1 MHTAHS
7 QALPRI
13 DHAIEP
19 ILDLRTF
26 ISLRHMVA
34 HVQRQPSVGRTD
46 FIKLLTLNLPE
57 VAARIEE
64 DDFGIIHL
72 EIGALKSATKYSIT
86 MSDFRTVRRH
96 LLFIADI
103 FERADTVLR
112 EAICISYLDALFLD
126 ENFPAYLEAR
136 SMLSRPMETALRRS
150 ELHWLITTV
159 RAA

>member
-1 MHTAHS
+1 MHTAYSHP
-7 QALPRI
+7 LPRI
-13 DHAIEP
+13 DHTVEHTF
-19 ILDLRTF
+19 DLKTF

-34 HVQRQPSVGRTD
+34 YAQRQPSVSHLD
-46 FIKLLTLNLPE
+46 FIKLVTLNLPE

-64 DDFGIIHL
+64 DDFGILHL
-72 EIGALKSATKYSIT
+72 EIGALKAATKYSID
-86 MSDFRTVRRH
+86 MGDYRTVRRH

-103 FERADTVLR
+103 FERADTELR
-112 EAICISYLDALFLD
+112 EAICISYLEALFLD
-126 ENFPAYLEAR
+126 KTFPSYMEAR